1 MLEAM
6 PKKQALYHSDLSDKD
21 SADTA
26 GSGVCRDFYR
36 LVPKKKSDGRLGLDR
51 KRTASR
57 DTPYPSLASGVRPG

>member
-6 PKKQALYHSDLSDKD
+6 PKKQALYHSDLSAEA

-36 LVPKKKSDGRLGLDR
+36 LVPKKESDGRLGLDR
-51 KRTASR
+51 KQIASR